1 MKTSAL
7 HRCHL
12 TGFILPGY
20 VFSQQHPSPQMGDDD
35 SRIGM
40 YEHDKPNELRPDDN
54 VEQDV

>member
-1 MKTSAL
+1 MEVVV
-7 HRCHL
+7 H
-12 TGFILPGY
+12 

-40 YEHDKPNELRPDDN
+40 YEHDKSNELRPDDT